1 MNRFEG
7 LMNAHPRKRYKSFA
21 ATAADTETVWLE
33 CDPTQ
38 LVPAEPCS
46 ISVWP
51 EEMFASAVCPD
62 KAIYFIE
69 VHEFCE
75 LLIANPNRLI
85 RIFPNGKDQ
94 QVDTTADVL
103 LADIKEELDLVE

>member
-7 LMNAHPRKRYKSFA
+7 LMNAHHRKRYKSFE
-21 ATAADTETVWLE
+21 ATAADTETGWLD

>member
-1 MNRFEG
+1 
-7 LMNAHPRKRYKSFA
+7 MNAHPRKRYKSFV
-21 ATAADTETVWLE
+21 TTVADTEMVWLD
-33 CDPTQ
+33 CDPNQ
-38 LVPAEPCS
+38 LVLTEQCP

-51 EEMFASAVCPD
+51 EEMFASAVCSD
-62 KAIYFIE
+62 KAAFSIE

>member
-21 ATAADTETVWLE
+21 TTAADTETVWLD

-38 LVPAEPCS
+38 LVPTEPCP

-62 KAIYFIE
+62 KAIYSIE

-75 LLIANPNRLI
+75 LLMANPNRLI

>member
-1 MNRFEG
+1 
-7 LMNAHPRKRYKSFA
+7 
-21 ATAADTETVWLE
+21 
-33 CDPTQ
+33 
-38 LVPAEPCS
+38 
-46 ISVWP
+46 
-51 EEMFASAVCPD
+51 MFASAVCPD
-62 KAIYFIE
+62 KAIYSIE

-94 QVDTTADVL
+94 VDTTADVL

>member
-1 MNRFEG
+1 MPTPA
-7 LMNAHPRKRYKSFA
+7 NAIRALQP
-21 ATAADTETVWLE
+21 LL
-33 CDPTQ
+33 PTQ
-38 LVPAEPCS
+38 KLFGWIVTPLNLYQPSRAQSLYGRKKCLLPQFALTRQY
-46 ISVWP
+46 ISSK
-51 EEMFASAVCPD
+51 F
-62 KAIYFIE
+62 
-69 VHEFCE
+69 HEFCE